1 LEYPLTSTVSLNF
14 ISYMLPLRLDAF
26 ESISYHSGVPEFQP
40 VNATTQFYA
49 NPGRPAGTSPSGM
62 RLPFVL
68 LFSSQPDSLD
78 ERVPVPGLL
87 AGRVLR
93 VTAA

>member
-1 LEYPLTSTVSLNF
+1 
-14 ISYMLPLRLDAF
+14 MLPLRLDAF
-26 ESISYHSGVPEFQP
+26 KSISYHSGVPEFQP

-68 LFSSQPDSLD
+68 LF
-78 ERVPVPGLL
+78 
-87 AGRVLR
+87 
-93 VTAA
+93 